1 MKIYIKYYCNIMTPA
16 QLSFTIP
23 DKNVKDLFMK
33 KTKSQGI
40 SMKAAIFAFMKDYI
54 NNSYSI
60 ELKKENVKNL
70 EKWDD
75 TIMTEENK
83 KDYESAM
90 KDLENGVNWIS
101 QEEMFAKYL

>member
-1 MKIYIKYYCNIMTPA
+1 MTPT

-23 DKNVKDLFMK
+23 DKQVKDLFMQ

-54 NNSYSI
+54 ENSYSI
-60 ELKKENVKNL
+60 ELKKDVIIKEKKL

-83 KDYESAM
+83 RDYAEAM